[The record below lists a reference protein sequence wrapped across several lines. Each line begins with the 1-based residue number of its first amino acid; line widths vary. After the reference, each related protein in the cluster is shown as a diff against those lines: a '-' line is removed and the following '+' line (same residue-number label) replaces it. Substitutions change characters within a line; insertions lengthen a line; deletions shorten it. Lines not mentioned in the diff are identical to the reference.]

1 MIQLLRRAEVVRLR
15 PQNGYSG
22 HMEQD
27 RSAVAVVLQRLHDH
41 ISDAYTLTENR
52 SPGELVADH
61 LARLALER
69 CVTMISEAAKR
80 IPPDWQGTCADVPWE
95 RLARLGV
102 LLRDPGQ
109 EVDVER
115 LWEAVEKDI
124 PPLEA
129 AIGELTEMANAGRH

>member
-15 PQNGYSG
+15 LQNGYSG
-22 HMEQD
+22 RMDPD
-27 RSAVAVVLQRLHDH
+27 RSTVAVVLQRLHDH

-69 CVTMISEAAKR
+69 CVAMISEAAKR
-80 IPPDWQGTCADVPWE
+80 IPPDWQAARADVPWE
-95 RLARLGV
+95 RLARLGTM
-102 LLRDPGQ
+102 LRDPGR

-124 PPLEA
+124 SPLEA
-129 AIGELTEMANAGRH
+129 AIGDLTEMANSDRH